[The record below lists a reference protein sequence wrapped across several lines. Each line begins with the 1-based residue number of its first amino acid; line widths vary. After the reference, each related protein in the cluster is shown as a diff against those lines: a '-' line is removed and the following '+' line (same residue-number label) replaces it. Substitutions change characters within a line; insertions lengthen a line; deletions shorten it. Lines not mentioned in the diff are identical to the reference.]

1 MKKPKIAFDIRS
13 ANHGGLALGDLRT
26 RLMADPKDASQ
37 VLDQVVRSD
46 KVTWQS
52 VLAKHSLR
60 DLFNALADIQVEG
73 RVDVMGQERTIMTSA
88 FPLFAGGL
96 SVSAINEAY
105 EAVPTIGQDLVTD
118 MESNKKWVQ
127 VGGVLSHVHGGLETG
142 ENQPFPL
149 VGASQE
155 RFDIGSNRKG
165 LRMEITQEMI
175 EENDTEGLLER
186 LNALGEIPAEDV
198 EVLTLDRVTDYDGS
212 AASAAEPYA
221 LRINKVGKQLYTTT
235 ANNPGTRTPSGTRL
249 TNRPLVSTTSLE
261 AARALLALNQ
271 NSRGLP
277 IAMPVSQMI
286 LLAPDAL
293 ASTASKILN
302 SELEPGV
309 ENEVNDWGPRGRNR
323 PTLRTTSFLD
333 RRSTTAWYLGA
344 FKKQFKRKWKIRM
357 ETVTAMGDL
366 VTFLRSRV
374 AFEARVAWDVEVG
387 AQDYVYVVQC
397 LAATSSPKDD

>member
-13 ANHGGLALGDLRT
+13 GHQGALALGDLRT
-26 RLMADPKDASQ
+26 RLQADPKDASH
-37 VLDQVVRSD
+37 VLDQVVRSG

-73 RVDVMGQERTIMTSA
+73 RVDVLGQERTIMTSA

-221 LRINKVGKQLYTTT
+221 LRINKVGTQLYTTT

-261 AARALLALNQ
+261 AARALLALNT

-286 LLAPDAL
+286 LLTPDAL

-333 RRSTTAWYLGA
+333 RRSTTAWYLGC

-366 VTFLRSRV
+366 MTFLRSRV

-387 AQDYVYVVQC
+387 AQDYVHVVQC